1 MTDNIFSNANTFVL
15 WLILFSAGSFLLTR
29 HNKKHGKT
37 AEYDE
42 RQQQLRLLSFR
53 ISFFILIVWSLF
65 GMLLSENGILFCDTA
80 TMFFLGILL
89 SFTAFFCINTWEN
102 ANDPILHDET
112 ADAKAKKEVML
123 IITGIFWFACVIW
136 VVADYIRHF
145 DNIFTDGKL
154 NGNCRLLFIVLAG
167 LIMIVN
173 ALIKQIY
180 CKRCAKK
187 DEDDL

>member
-1 MTDNIFSNANTFVL
+1 MTENIFNNANTFIL
-15 WLILFSAGSFLLTR
+15 WVVLFSGWCFISAKI
-29 HNKKHGKT
+29 NKKHGKAT
-37 AEYDE
+37 EYDE

-53 ISFFILIVWSLF
+53 ISFFILIVWSLL
-65 GMLLSENGILFCDTA
+65 GMLLAENGILFCDTA

-89 SFTAFFCINTWEN
+89 SFTAFFCINTWKN

-112 ADAKAKKEVML
+112 ADTKAKKEVML

-154 NGNCRLLFIVLAG
+154 NGNCRLLFIVFAG

-180 CKRCAKK
+180 CKRCSKK

>member
-42 RQQQLRLLSFR
+42 RQQQIRLLSFR
-53 ISFFILIVWSLF
+53 ISFFILIVWSLL
-65 GMLLSENGILFCDTA
+65 GMLLAENGILFCDTA

-89 SFTAFFCINTWEN
+89 SYTAFICINTWKN
-102 ANDPILHDET
+102 AVDPVLNGET

-123 IITGIFWFACVIW
+123 ITTGIFWFACVIW

-154 NGNCRLLFIVLAG
+154 NGNCRLLFIVFAG

-180 CKRCAKK
+180 CKRCSKK
-187 DEDDL
+187 DGDD